1 MKNYFSPA
9 VTFLLP
15 LLFAC
20 GDEGLGFNITKNVP
34 VEFVIEIPA
43 NDPAVQE
50 IPPSFTETFRLAD
63 VGAFE
68 DVLSNLAETGGGVT
82 INAITYSITE
92 VSEEEEV
99 TVDEIRLSVSSSSA
113 EQLNVLGISGTLR
126 NTAAT
131 DAGVVDSDVQMITE
145 ILTNYKEVDNTL
157 IFYFSELPATDLHF
171 VFTLYYDVTLRV
183 RY

>member
-1 MKNYFSPA
+1 MKKYFFSL

-34 VEFVIEIPA
+34 VEFIIEIPA

-50 IPPSFTETFRLAD
+50 TPPSFTETFRLAD

-68 DVLSNLAETGGGVT
+68 DVLSNLAETGGVT
-82 INAITYSITE
+82 INSITYSITE

-99 TVDEIRLSVSSSSA
+99 TLDEIRLSVSSSSA

-126 NTAAT
+126 NTPET

-157 IFYFSELPATDLHF
+157 IFYFSELPATDLNF